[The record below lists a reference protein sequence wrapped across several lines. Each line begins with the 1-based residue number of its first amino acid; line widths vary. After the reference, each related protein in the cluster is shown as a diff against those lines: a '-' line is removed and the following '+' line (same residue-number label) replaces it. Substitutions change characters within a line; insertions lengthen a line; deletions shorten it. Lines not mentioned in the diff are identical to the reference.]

1 MFVAAQEFVRYHHTG
16 LAHPWVG
23 LLFWLFFVGLIG
35 VAVWL
40 FVRTTDRPRLEPVG
54 GPPASPPSD
63 PAMEMLRARFARGE
77 IDTQEFAARAAYL
90 SGQPAPAAAD
100 VPTAPVESPEESP
113 DENDG
118 Q

>member
-1 MFVAAQEFVRYHHTG
+1 
-16 LAHPWVG
+16 
-23 LLFWLFFVGLIG
+23 
-35 VAVWL
+35 
-40 FVRTTDRPRLEPVG
+40 
-54 GPPASPPSD
+54 
-63 PAMEMLRARFARGE
+63 MEMLRARFARGE

-100 VPTAPVESPEESP
+100 VPTAPVEPPEESP